1 MGHYTLQ
8 FVLKSSLVGQGVF
21 FYPVNADE
29 NITGDFLA
37 GLWRIAKGDDI
48 SIGIVIEMLLVH
60 GQKKII
66 GAEDVIQSRY
76 FLLFPLGDL
85 LQPLADEGSFGKR
98 ETGFFKEEQ
107 NGLFAHC

>member
-37 GLWRIAKGDDI
+37 GLWRIAKGNDI
-48 SIGIVIEMLLVH
+48 GVGIVVEVLLV
-60 GQKKII
+60 
-66 GAEDVIQSRY
+66 DVQ
-76 FLLFPLGDL
+76 
-85 LQPLADEGSFGKR
+85 
-98 ETGFFKEEQ
+98 
-107 NGLFAHC
+107 